1 MNGGVAAPCGAYA
14 VSEDKGKSSKGK
26 RKGRNLATELL
37 RYVPLFDLLL
47 RILELAFKYL
57 R

>member
-1 MNGGVAAPCGAYA
+1 MNGGDA

-26 RKGRNLATELL
+26 RKGRNLVSSLL